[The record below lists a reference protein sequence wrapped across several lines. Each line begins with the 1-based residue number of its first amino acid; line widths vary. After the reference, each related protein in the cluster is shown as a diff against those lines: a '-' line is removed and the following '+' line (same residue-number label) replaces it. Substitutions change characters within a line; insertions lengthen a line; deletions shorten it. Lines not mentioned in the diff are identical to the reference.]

1 MATGTRTGE
10 VPAAVTLSIVTPGAP
25 RMPFLTLVW
34 GLIRPFWPYIVAALA
49 VVGAA
54 AYMHHCGYTAGVDE
68 TEAKYAEAARKA
80 QARAAALETQLAT
93 ANRALATRA
102 DGVATGNERIAVNEK
117 ARTDAVIADLRRWLR
132 NNAASDGVPGADASA
147 RCADAAAEGA
157 RVAVANAAAARTN
170 AAQVDALQIYAGQAM
185 KLCGNQIP
193 LTTAKQ
199 LTAAE
204 ARFAAREKA
213 VQDAAKAISQ

>member
-1 MATGTRTGE
+1 
-10 VPAAVTLSIVTPGAP
+10 
-25 RMPFLTLVW
+25 MPFLAPLW
-34 GLIRPFWPYIVAALA
+34 LIIKPIWPYIAGTLA
-49 VVGAA
+49 VLGLGWYV
-54 AYMHHCGYTAGVDE
+54 HHHGYTAGVDD

-102 DGVATGNERIAVNEK
+102 DGVATGNERISANEK
-117 ARTDAVIADLRRWLR
+117 ARTDAVIADLRRRLR
-132 NNAASDGVPGADASA
+132 DNAAGGGVPGADATA

-157 RVAVANAAAARTN
+157 RVAVANAAAARAN
-170 AAQVDALQIYAGQAM
+170 AAQVDALQLYAGQAM

-193 LTTAKQ
+193 PTTAKQ

-213 VQDAAKAISQ
+213 VQQAAERIEK